1 MCTMFSGCKR
11 ASIGMSGTT
20 VETPTALKVIGTGRK
35 VRQCLR
41 LCKEKVSRR
50 KQLEHK
56 QTFKFLKN
64 DCV

>member
-11 ASIGMSGTT
+11 PSIGMSGTT
-20 VETPTALKVIGTGRK
+20 VETPAALKVMGAGRK
-35 VRQCLR
+35 ARQCLR

-56 QTFKFLKN
+56 QTFKFLKKV
-64 DCV
+64 CI